1 VLNITEAKVT
11 TRHNVQPN
19 KKDLSNFSL
28 IDRFDVQVKIKNAP
42 KYLEGESRYLIS
54 ELSRIKYKNNS
65 VRKGITR
72 TKLKIQKTKFLLR
85 KNFLGF
91 VQILQRQTMQINK
104 NIELD
109 QLLIVRKKIGN
120 RKNKITSIF
129 DRCLIR

>member
-1 VLNITEAKVT
+1 VT

>member
-1 VLNITEAKVT
+1 MT

>member
-1 VLNITEAKVT
+1 MT
-11 TRHNVQPN
+11 TKHKTQPQKN
-19 KKDLSNFSL
+19 DLTILSIF
-28 IDRFDVQVKIKNAP
+28 DRFDRQEKITNEP
-42 KYLEGESRYLIS
+42 KYLQGESRYLIS
-54 ELSRIKYKNNS
+54 ELSRTKYKINS
-65 VRKGITR
+65 ARKGITR

>member
-1 VLNITEAKVT
+1 MT

-54 ELSRIKYKNNS
+54 ELSRIKYKKNS

>member
-1 VLNITEAKVT
+1 MLNITEAKVT

-42 KYLEGESRYLIS
+42 KYLVGESRYLIS